1 MKIRPTTVIMTFCL
15 GLLATYAIP
24 PLGQTSSGQA
34 EIPFAQT
41 SKAELNN
48 YHVRL
53 ETSLGDIEVDLF
65 PHFAPEHV
73 RNFLRLSKLGFYDH
87 TSWHRVVPATII
99 QGGDLN
105 TRMPPL
111 KPEELARY
119 VHRLQPEFSQLR
131 HEQGTLSMAR
141 AQALDS
147 AESSFFIC
155 VIPQPSL
162 DNKYT
167 IFGKVI
173 SGMDV
178 VKKIASVSI
187 GKNER
192 PKKRVELVKAEVVE
206 TKP

>member
-1 MKIRPTTVIMTFCL
+1 MKIRSATAIVVLCL
-15 GLLATYAIP
+15 GQSVA
-24 PLGQTSSGQA
+24 LGIVQFCQTNTGQA

-48 YHVRL
+48 YHVL
-53 ETSLGDIEVDLF
+53 LKTSMGDIELDLF

-87 TSWHRVVPATII
+87 TSWHRVIPGTII
-99 QGGDLN
+99 QGGDLS
-105 TRMPPL
+105 TRNPPL
-111 KPEELARY
+111 NPDERAHY

-141 AQALDS
+141 AQPLDS

-155 VIPQPSL
+155 VVPQPKL
-162 DNKYT
+162 DEKYT

-178 VKKIASVSI
+178 VRKIASVAI
-187 GKNER
+187 GKNES
-192 PKKRVELVKAEVVE
+192 PKKRVELVKAEVIE
-206 TKP
+206 IKP

>member
-1 MKIRPTTVIMTFCL
+1 MQAFCTMVML
-15 GLLATYAIP
+15 GLGIWGTCSNPLLAQANQLP
-24 PLGQTSSGQA
+24 A

-41 SKAELNN
+41 SKTDLNN
-48 YHVRL
+48 FHVRL
-53 ETSLGDIEVDLF
+53 ETSMGEIELDLF

-87 TSWHRVVPATII
+87 TSWHRVVPGTII
-99 QGGDLN
+99 QGGDLG
-105 TRMPPL
+105 TRIPPIR
-111 KPEELARY
+111 PDERTRY
-119 VHRLQPEFSQLR
+119 VHHLQPEFSQLK

-147 AESSFFIC
+147 AETSFFIC

-162 DNKYT
+162 DDKYT

-178 VKKIASVSI
+178 VKKIASVPI
-187 GKNER
+187 GKNEM
-192 PKKRVELVKAEVVE
+192 PKKRVELLKAEVVE
-206 TKP
+206 INP